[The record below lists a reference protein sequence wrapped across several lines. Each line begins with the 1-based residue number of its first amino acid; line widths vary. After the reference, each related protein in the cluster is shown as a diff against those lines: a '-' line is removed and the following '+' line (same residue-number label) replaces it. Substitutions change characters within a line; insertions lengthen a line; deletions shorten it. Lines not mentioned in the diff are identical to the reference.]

1 MYNNYNHNSL
11 KPISLALTMI
21 IYFLTIMTVYVLGFR
36 TINSDPNAQIV
47 PKVMTVQEMSDE
59 ITNAITAPLDSMLD
73 ELMTF

>member
-11 KPISLALTMI
+11 KPISLALTMM
-21 IYFLTIMTVYVLGFR
+21 IYFMTIMTVYVLGFR
-36 TINSDPNAQIV
+36 AINSDPNAKII

-73 ELMTF
+73 ELMAF